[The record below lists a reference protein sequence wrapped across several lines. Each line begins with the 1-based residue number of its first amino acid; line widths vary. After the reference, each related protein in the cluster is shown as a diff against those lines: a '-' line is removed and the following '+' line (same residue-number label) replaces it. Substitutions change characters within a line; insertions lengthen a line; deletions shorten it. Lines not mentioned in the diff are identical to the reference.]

1 MADFGEI
8 HRKLDSDRALYRRFL
23 LDPVRV
29 LAEHGVT
36 LSPQQ
41 AFEFQ
46 HAIMTFFA
54 RKGRNEAVNIARE
67 N

>member
-23 LDPVRV
+23 LDPVEV
-29 LAEHGVT
+29 LREHGVT

-46 HAIMTFFA
+46 HSIMTFFS
-54 RKGRNEAVNIARE
+54 RKGPNEGGSPARE

>member
-23 LDPVRV
+23 LDPVAV

-36 LSPQQ
+36 LAPQQ

-46 HAIMTFFA
+46 HSIMTFFSG
-54 RKGRNEAVNIARE
+54 KGRNDAVNIARE